1 MNFQVVCRNCKSAK
15 AIRHRADLC
24 AECLDTVDPALVDA
38 YIDASLA
45 LNSGRFVLGDYERAS
60 KALREA
66 LEHGR

>member
-24 AECLDTVDPALVDA
+24 AECLDTVDPALVDDFIA
-38 YIDASLA
+38 ASMA
-45 LNSGRFVLGDYERAS
+45 LNFGRYIPGEYERAS

-66 LEHGR
+66 LDAD